1 MPSFHARYFLE
12 YMLNTEAPPFVIERP
27 SSALAADVAA
37 APLWYVAEVKGTP
50 TDESVV
56 LLALAPF

>member
-1 MPSFHARYFLE
+1 MPSFHAKCYLE
-12 YMLNTEAPPFVIERP
+12 YMLHTEAPPPVVERS

-37 APLWYVAEVKGTP
+37 APLWYVAAVEGTP

-56 LLALAPF
+56 LLMLAPF